1 MNKLFFVTLCLGAQL
16 AGAETVLNKTAPLI
30 PPVAGHW
37 AITHQTPVDQNKNGH
52 IERTEWKQPTS
63 DRPWNRPQYL
73 EGQTQRWNV
82 QWVSSPA
89 PAASKPVSY

>member
-1 MNKLFFVTLCLGAQL
+1 MHKLFFVTLCLGAQL
-16 AGAETVLNKTAPLI
+16 AVAETALNANAPLT

-37 AITHQTPVDQNKNGH
+37 AVTHQTPVDQNKNGR

-82 QWVSSPA
+82 QWESK
-89 PAASKPVSY
+89 PAANPGKPVSY